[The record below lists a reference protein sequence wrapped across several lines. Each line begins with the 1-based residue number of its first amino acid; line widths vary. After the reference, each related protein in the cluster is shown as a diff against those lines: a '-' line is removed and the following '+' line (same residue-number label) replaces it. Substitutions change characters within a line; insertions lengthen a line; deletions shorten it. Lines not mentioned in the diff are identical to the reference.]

1 MEVLRDIPQLA
12 LILLPR
18 ERERAGP
25 KDLNGLDASSES
37 ATQSRFLAA
46 KASCFSIDSR

>member
-25 KDLNGLDASSES
+25 KDLNGLDANSES
-37 ATQSRFLAA
+37 ALGSHGELLLDRQPLIA
-46 KASCFSIDSR
+46 